1 MRIISQFI
9 LMWAEFESVEA
20 LEQWI
25 AEQAPRRIG
34 VVFYHEEKDKVTA
47 HLELEISGYPMY
59 VSEA

>member
-1 MRIISQFI
+1 
-9 LMWAEFESVEA
+9 MWAEFESVEA